1 MSDSTA
7 TAFPLEGQLTTGCKN
22 KPSSTG
28 EAQGK
33 VQIWPQQQRPP
44 TAAASKK
51 KLKLKGRGWD
61 GAVGS
66 EISTGDAG
74 TRLLLGVLTDF

>member
-1 MSDSTA
+1 MSDSTP
-7 TAFPLEGQLTTGCKN
+7 TAFPPEGQLTTGCKK

-33 VQIWPQQQRPP
+33 VRIRPQQQHPA

-61 GAVGS
+61 GAAGN
-66 EISTGDAG
+66 EISTGEAG
-74 TRLLLGVLTDF
+74 TGLLLGVLTDF